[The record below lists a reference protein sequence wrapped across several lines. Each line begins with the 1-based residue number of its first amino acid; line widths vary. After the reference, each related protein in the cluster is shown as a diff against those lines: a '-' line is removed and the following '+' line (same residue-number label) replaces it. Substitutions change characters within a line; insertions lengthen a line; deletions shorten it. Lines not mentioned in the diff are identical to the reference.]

1 MITAIVR
8 YKLPASIDH
17 DACLAHFAKIAP
29 GFREAKGL
37 LSKHFIWSERGIA
50 GGVYQ
55 WRSRADAE
63 AFYSG
68 PWRKGI
74 VERYG
79 MEPEIEMPND
89 HRQMWPTLAA
99 AIAKVPET
107 TTEVPADDPPPV

>member
-1 MITAIVR
+1 MITAIVC

-17 DACLAHFAKIAP
+17 DACLAHFAGIAP

-37 LSKHFIWSERGIA
+37 ISKHFIWSERGIA

-55 WRSRADAE
+55 WRTRADAE

-68 PWRKGI
+68 PWRTGI

-79 MEPEIEMPND
+79 MEPEIELFEVFAVTDNAAGTVKVHGKP
-89 HRQMWPTLAA
+89 RKSAA
-99 AIAKVPET
+99 AA
-107 TTEVPADDPPPV
+107 